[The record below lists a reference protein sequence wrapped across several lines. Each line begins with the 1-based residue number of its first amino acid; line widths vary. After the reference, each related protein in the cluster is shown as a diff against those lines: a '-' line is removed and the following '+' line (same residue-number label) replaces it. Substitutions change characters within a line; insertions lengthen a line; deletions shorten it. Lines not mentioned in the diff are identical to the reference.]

1 MCTETKAQ
9 PNSETLVN
17 ESDQTLVDSDSDQSS
32 SGAVPERQGTRAKL
46 RHLSRSTQFVIC
58 ATIILGLTM
67 TFVGNLVSQSIEDAT
82 VQTAAETG
90 ARYMQNLLEPFA
102 QELTTA
108 KALPDETI
116 QTIDHLLSSTSLST
130 HVVSVKIWLPDGTI
144 VYSTDKSTVQ
154 KTFPTEEI
162 SQALTGK
169 IYTELDSDAESFTV
183 DDVEDAFERS
193 LNIPLYEIFAPL
205 REAGTGKIVAVGEFY
220 ETAQALQREIDNVR
234 KKVWAIVGA
243 ATTAMILLLFFIVR
257 RGDKIIKQQETALEW
272 RMNEQAR
279 LHSNNA
285 ALQRKV
291 TKANREFTRINE
303 LTLRRIGADLHD
315 GPAQLLSLILLR
327 LEELEDSVGV
337 ADVEALEMI
346 KRAGKD
352 ALNEVREISLGLA
365 LPEINDLTL
374 HDALVLLAERHEER
388 TETCVDLKLETLPDD
403 VPIALKIGI
412 YRFAQEAL
420 NNAYVHAG
428 GKGQKLSASHTEGLL
443 HVQVEDAGVGIST
456 EKPNAPGRARTHL
469 GLVGMR
475 YRVESLG
482 GVFTIEST
490 PHAGTKARAQFK
502 I

>member
-9 PNSETLVN
+9 SNSETLVN
-17 ESDQTLVDSDSDQSS
+17 ESDQTLVESDAGQTS
-32 SGAVPERQGTRAKL
+32 SGAVPGRQGPRGKL

-82 VQTAAETG
+82 VQTAAEAG
-90 ARYMQNLLEPFA
+90 ARYMEHFLEPFV
-102 QELTTA
+102 QGLTTA
-108 KALPDETI
+108 KELPDGTI
-116 QTIDHLLSSTSLST
+116 QTIDNLLSSTSLST
-130 HVVSVKIWLPDGTI
+130 HIVSVKIWLPDGTI
-144 VYSTDKSTVQ
+144 VYSTDKSAVQ
-154 KTFPTEEI
+154 KHFPTEEI

-169 IYTELDSDAESFTV
+169 IYTELDNELEDNTA
-183 DDVEDAFERS
+183 DDIEDAFERS

-205 REAGTGKIVAVGEFY
+205 REAGTGKIIAVGEFY
-220 ETAQALQREIDNVR
+220 ETAQALQREINSVR
-234 KKVWAIVGA
+234 KKVWAIVGT
-243 ATTAMILLLFFIVR
+243 ATMAMLLLLFFIVR
-257 RGDKIIKQQETALEW
+257 RDDKIIKKQ
-272 RMNEQAR
+272 MDEQAR

-285 ALQRKV
+285 ALQHKV
-291 TKANREFTRINE
+291 TTANREFSRINE

-327 LEELEDSVGV
+327 LEELEDSQGASDGEV
-337 ADVEALEMI
+337 LEMI
-346 KRAGKD
+346 RRAGED

-365 LPEINDLTL
+365 LPEVNDLTL
-374 HDALVLLAERHEER
+374 HDALVLLAQRHEER
-388 TETCVDLKLETLPDD
+388 TETRVELELGTLPGD
-403 VPIALKIGI
+403 VPIAHKICI

-420 NNAYVHAG
+420 NNAYIHAG
-428 GKGQKLSASHTEGLL
+428 GKGQKLSAFYSEGLL
-443 HVQVEDAGVGIST
+443 EVQVKDAGVGIST
-456 EKPNAPGRARTHL
+456 EKPSVPGRGRTHL

-482 GVFTIEST
+482 GIFIIESA

>member
-9 PNSETLVN
+9 SNSETLVK
-17 ESDQTLVDSDSDQSS
+17 ESDQTLVQSAEQTS
-32 SGAVPERQGTRAKL
+32 SGGAPGRQGIRANL

-82 VQTAAETG
+82 VQTAAEAG
-90 ARYMQNLLEPFA
+90 ARYMENFLEPFVQGLA
-102 QELTTA
+102 TA
-108 KALPDETI
+108 NALPDETI
-116 QTIDHLLSSTSLST
+116 QTIDHLLSSTSFST

-144 VYSTDKSTVQ
+144 VYSTNKSEVQ
-154 KTFPTEEI
+154 KSFPTEEI

-169 IYTELDSDAESFTV
+169 IYTELDSDLDA
-183 DDVEDAFERS
+183 DAEDAFERDM
-193 LNIPLYEIFAPL
+193 NIPLYEIFAPL
-205 REAGTGKIVAVGEFY
+205 REAGTGKIVAIGEFY
-220 ETAQALQREIDNVR
+220 ETAEALQQEINNVR

-243 ATTAMILLLFFIVR
+243 ATMAMILLLFFIVR
-257 RGDKIIKQQETALEW
+257 RGDKIIKHHEAALKW
-272 RMNEQAR
+272 RMDEQAR

-285 ALQRKV
+285 ALERKV
-291 TKANREFTRINE
+291 TMANREFSRINE

-327 LEELEDSVGV
+327 LQELEDSQG
-337 ADVEALEMI
+337 APDMEALEMI
-346 KRAGKD
+346 RRAGAD

-365 LPEINDLTL
+365 LPEVNDLTL
-374 HDALVLLAERHEER
+374 HDALVLVAERHEER
-388 TETCVDLKLETLPDD
+388 TETQVDLELGTLADD
-403 VPIALKIGI
+403 VPIAYKICI

-420 NNAYVHAG
+420 NNAYIHAG
-428 GKGQKLSASHTEGLL
+428 GKGQKLSASHSEGLL
-443 HVQVEDAGVGIST
+443 EVQVEDAGVGISN
-456 EKPNAPGRARTHL
+456 EKPSVPGRGRTHL

-482 GVFTIEST
+482 GIFTIESA

>member
-9 PNSETLVN
+9 SNSETLVK
-17 ESDQTLVDSDSDQSS
+17 ESDQTLVESDADQTS
-32 SGAVPERQGTRAKL
+32 SGAVPGRQSTGAKL

-58 ATIILGLTM
+58 ATLILGLTM

-82 VQTAAETG
+82 VQTAAEAG
-90 ARYMQNLLEPFA
+90 ARYMEHFLEPFV
-102 QELTTA
+102 QGLTTA
-108 KALPDETI
+108 KELPDGTI
-116 QTIDHLLSSTSLST
+116 QTIDHLLSNTSLST

-144 VYSTDKSTVQ
+144 VYSTDKSAVQ
-154 KTFPTEEI
+154 KIFPTEEI

-169 IYTELDSDAESFTV
+169 IYTELDNDLE
-183 DDVEDAFERS
+183 DDTTDNIEDAFERS

-220 ETAQALQREIDNVR
+220 ETAQALQREITNVR
-234 KKVWAIVGA
+234 QKVWAIVGT
-243 ATTAMILLLFFIVR
+243 ATMAMLLLLFFIVR
-257 RGDKIIKQQETALEW
+257 RDDKIIKKHETALKW
-272 RMNEQAR
+272 RMHEQEK

-291 TKANREFTRINE
+291 TTANREFSRINE

-327 LEELEDSVGV
+327 LEELEDSEGASDGEV
-337 ADVEALEMI
+337 LEMI
-346 KRAGKD
+346 RRAGKD

-365 LPEINDLTL
+365 LPEVNDLTL

-388 TETCVDLKLETLPDD
+388 TETRVELELDTLPDD
-403 VPIALKIGI
+403 VPIAHKICI

-420 NNAYVHAG
+420 NNAYIHAG
-428 GKGQKLSASHTEGLL
+428 GKGQKLSASHSEGLL
-443 HVQVEDAGVGIST
+443 EVQVEDAGVGIST
-456 EKPNAPGRARTHL
+456 EKPSVPGRGKTHL

-482 GVFTIEST
+482 GIFIIESA

>member
-9 PNSETLVN
+9 SNSETLVN
-17 ESDQTLVDSDSDQSS
+17 ESDQTLVESDAGQTS
-32 SGAVPERQGTRAKL
+32 SGAVPGRQGPRAKL

-82 VQTAAETG
+82 VQTAAEAG
-90 ARYMQNLLEPFA
+90 ARYMEHFLEPFV
-102 QELTTA
+102 QGLTTA
-108 KALPDETI
+108 KELPDGTI

-130 HVVSVKIWLPDGTI
+130 HIVSVKIWLPDGTI
-144 VYSTDKSTVQ
+144 VYSTDKSAVQ
-154 KTFPTEEI
+154 KHFPTEEI

-169 IYTELDSDAESFTV
+169 IYTELDNELEDNTA
-183 DDVEDAFERS
+183 DDTEDAFERS

-205 REAGTGKIVAVGEFY
+205 REAGTGKIIAVGEFY
-220 ETAQALQREIDNVR
+220 ETAQALQREINDVR
-234 KKVWAIVGA
+234 KKVWAIVGT
-243 ATTAMILLLFFIVR
+243 ATMAMLLLLFFIVR
-257 RGDKIIKQQETALEW
+257 RDDKIIKQQ
-272 RMNEQAR
+272 MDEQTR

-285 ALQRKV
+285 ALQHKV
-291 TKANREFTRINE
+291 TTANREFSRINE

-327 LEELEDSVGV
+327 LEELEDSQGASDGEV
-337 ADVEALEMI
+337 LEMI
-346 KRAGKD
+346 RRAGED

-365 LPEINDLTL
+365 LPEVNDLTL
-374 HDALVLLAERHEER
+374 HDALVLLAQRHEER
-388 TETCVDLKLETLPDD
+388 TETRVELELDTLPGD
-403 VPIALKIGI
+403 VPIALKICI

-420 NNAYVHAG
+420 NNAYIHAG
-428 GKGQKLSASHTEGLL
+428 GKGQKLSASHSEGLL
-443 HVQVEDAGVGIST
+443 EVQVEDAGVGIST
-456 EKPNAPGRARTHL
+456 EKPSVPDRGRTHL

-482 GVFTIEST
+482 GIFIIESA

>member
-9 PNSETLVN
+9 SNSETLVA
-17 ESDQTLVDSDSDQSS
+17 ESDQTLVGSEAGQTS
-32 SGAVPERQGTRAKL
+32 SGGGPGGQSPRAKL

-58 ATIILGLTM
+58 AAIILGLTM
-67 TFVGNLVSQSIEDAT
+67 TFVGKLVSQSIEDAT
-82 VQTAAETG
+82 IQTAAETG
-90 ARYMQNLLEPFA
+90 ARYMQNFLEPFV
-102 QELTTA
+102 QGLTTV
-108 KALPDETI
+108 KELPDATI

-144 VYSTDKSTVQ
+144 VYSTDKSTVR

-162 SQALTGK
+162 SLALTGK
-169 IYTELDSDAESFTV
+169 IYTELDNDFE
-183 DDVEDAFERS
+183 DDNEDAFERS

-220 ETAQALQREIDNVR
+220 ETAEALQREINNLR

-243 ATTAMILLLFFIVR
+243 ATTAMLLLLFFIVR
-257 RGDKIIKQQETALEW
+257 RDDKIIKKHETALEW
-272 RMNEQAR
+272 RMDEQAR

-285 ALQRKV
+285 ALQHKV
-291 TKANREFTRINE
+291 PTANHEFSRINE

-327 LEELEDSVGV
+327 LEELENSQGASDEEV
-337 ADVEALEMI
+337 LEMI
-346 KRAGKD
+346 RRAGED
-352 ALNEVREISLGLA
+352 ALNEVREISLDLA
-365 LPEINDLTL
+365 LPEVTDLTL

-388 TETCVDLKLETLPDD
+388 TETRVELELDALPDD
-403 VPIALKIGI
+403 VPIAHKICI

-420 NNAYVHAG
+420 NNAYIHAG
-428 GKGQKLSASHTEGLL
+428 GKGQKLSASHCEGLL
-443 HVQVEDAGVGIST
+443 EVQVEDAGVGIPT
-456 EKPNAPGRARTHL
+456 EKPSVPGRGRTHL

-482 GVFTIEST
+482 GVFIIESA

>member
-1 MCTETKAQ
+1 M
-9 PNSETLVN
+9 TL
-17 ESDQTLVDSDSDQSS
+17 
-32 SGAVPERQGTRAKL
+32 
-46 RHLSRSTQFVIC
+46 
-58 ATIILGLTM
+58 
-67 TFVGNLVSQSIEDAT
+67 VGNLVSQSIEDAT

-90 ARYMQNLLEPFA
+90 ARYMQNFLEPFV
-102 QELTTA
+102 QGLTTA
-108 KALPDETI
+108 KELPDETI
-116 QTIDHLLSSTSLST
+116 QTIDHLLSSTSFST

-144 VYSTDKSTVQ
+144 VYSTDKSAVQ
-154 KTFPTEEI
+154 KSFPTQEI
-162 SQALTGK
+162 TQALTGK
-169 IYTELDSDAESFTV
+169 IYTELDNDLE
-183 DDVEDAFERS
+183 DDTADNIEDAFERS

-220 ETAQALQREIDNVR
+220 ETAQALQREINNVR
-234 KKVWAIVGA
+234 QKVWAIVGT
-243 ATTAMILLLFFIVR
+243 ATMAMLLLLFFIVR
-257 RGDKIIKQQETALEW
+257 RDDKIIKQHETALKW
-272 RMNEQAR
+272 RMHEQAK

-291 TKANREFTRINE
+291 TTANREFSRINE

-327 LEELEDSVGV
+327 LEELEDSEGASDGEV
-337 ADVEALEMI
+337 LEMI
-346 KRAGKD
+346 RRAGKD

-365 LPEINDLTL
+365 LPEVNDLTL

-388 TETCVDLKLETLPDD
+388 TETRVELELDTLPDD
-403 VPIALKIGI
+403 VPIAHKICI

-420 NNAYVHAG
+420 NNAYIHAG
-428 GKGQKLSASHTEGLL
+428 GKGQKLSASHSEGLL
-443 HVQVEDAGVGIST
+443 EVQVEDAGVGIST
-456 EKPNAPGRARTHL
+456 EKPSVPGRGKTHL

-482 GVFTIEST
+482 GIFIIESA

>member
-17 ESDQTLVDSDSDQSS
+17 ESDQTLVESDVGQTS
-32 SGAVPERQGTRAKL
+32 SGGVPGRQSTRAKL
-46 RHLSRSTQFVIC
+46 RYLSRSTQFAIC

-90 ARYMQNLLEPFA
+90 ARYMENFLEPFV
-102 QELTTA
+102 QGLTTA
-108 KALPDETI
+108 RELPDGTI
-116 QTIDHLLSSTSLST
+116 QTIDHLLSSTSFST

-144 VYSTDKSTVQ
+144 VYSTDKSTF
-154 KTFPTEEI
+154 KKNFPTEEI
-162 SQALTGK
+162 TQALAGK
-169 IYTELDSDAESFTV
+169 IYTELNEDLDGDT
-183 DDVEDAFERS
+183 EDAFERS
-193 LNIPLYEIFAPL
+193 LNIPFYEIFAPL

-220 ETAQALQREIDNVR
+220 ETAEALQREINNVR
-234 KKVWAIVGA
+234 KKVWAIVGT
-243 ATTAMILLLFFIVR
+243 ATMAMILLLFFIVR
-257 RGDKIIKQQETALEW
+257 RGDKIIRLQETALEW
-272 RMNEQAR
+272 RMHEQAR

-285 ALQRKV
+285 ALQHKV
-291 TKANREFTRINE
+291 TTANREFSRINE

-327 LEELEDSVGV
+327 LEELEDSAGTS
-337 ADVEALEMI
+337 DGEALEMI
-346 KRAGKD
+346 RRAGED

-365 LPEINDLTL
+365 VPEVNDLTL
-374 HDALVLLAERHEER
+374 HDALVLLVQRHEER
-388 TETCVDLKLETLPDD
+388 TETRVDLQLDTLPDD
-403 VPIALKIGI
+403 VPIAHKICI

-420 NNAYVHAG
+420 NNAYIHAG
-428 GKGQKLSASHTEGLL
+428 GKGQKLSASHSEGLL
-443 HVQVEDAGVGIST
+443 QVQVEDSGVGIPT
-456 EKPNAPGRARTHL
+456 EKPSVSGRGRTHL

-482 GVFTIEST
+482 GIFTIESA

-502 I
+502 L

>member
-9 PNSETLVN
+9 PNSETLVD
-17 ESDQTLVDSDSDQSS
+17 ESDQTLVGSEAGQT
-32 SGAVPERQGTRAKL
+32 SGGGVPGSQGPRVKL

-82 VQTAAETG
+82 VQTAAEAG
-90 ARYMQNLLEPFA
+90 ARYMANFLEPFV
-102 QELTTA
+102 QGLTTA
-108 KALPDETI
+108 KELPDRTI

-144 VYSTDKSTVQ
+144 VYSTDKSAVQ
-154 KTFPTEEI
+154 KNFPTEEI

-169 IYTELDSDAESFTV
+169 IYTELDNDLEEDT
-183 DDVEDAFERS
+183 DDAFERS
-193 LNIPLYEIFAPL
+193 LNIPFYEIFAPL

-220 ETAQALQREIDNVR
+220 ETAEALQREINNVR

-243 ATTAMILLLFFIVR
+243 ATMAMILLLFFIVR
-257 RGDKIIKQQETALEW
+257 RGDKIIKLHETALKW
-272 RMNEQAR
+272 RMDEQAR
-279 LHSNNA
+279 LHSSNA

-291 TKANREFTRINE
+291 TTANREFSRISE

-327 LEELEDSVGV
+327 LEELEDSKGAPDEEV
-337 ADVEALEMI
+337 LEMI
-346 KRAGKD
+346 RHAGED

-365 LPEINDLTL
+365 LPEVTDLTL

-388 TETCVDLKLETLPDD
+388 TETRVDLELDTLPDD
-403 VPIALKIGI
+403 VPIAHKICI

-420 NNAYVHAG
+420 NNAYIHAG
-428 GKGQKLSASHTEGLL
+428 GKGQKLSASHSEGLL
-443 HVQVEDAGVGIST
+443 EVQVEDAGVGIST
-456 EKPNAPGRARTHL
+456 EKPSVPGRSRTHL
-469 GLVGMR
+469 GLIGMR

-482 GVFTIEST
+482 GIFIIESA
-490 PHAGTKARAQFK
+490 PHCGTKARAQFR

>member
-9 PNSETLVN
+9 PNSETLVD
-17 ESDQTLVDSDSDQSS
+17 ESDQTLVGSEAGQT
-32 SGAVPERQGTRAKL
+32 SGGGVPGSQGPRVKL

-82 VQTAAETG
+82 VQTAAEAG
-90 ARYMQNLLEPFA
+90 ARYMANFLEPFV
-102 QELTTA
+102 QGLTTA
-108 KALPDETI
+108 KELPDGAI

-144 VYSTDKSTVQ
+144 VYSTDKSAVQ
-154 KTFPTEEI
+154 KNFPTEEI
-162 SQALTGK
+162 SQALAGK
-169 IYTELDSDAESFTV
+169 IYTELDNDLEGDT
-183 DDVEDAFERS
+183 DDAFERS
-193 LNIPLYEIFAPL
+193 LNIPFYEIFAPL
-205 REAGTGKIVAVGEFY
+205 REAGTGKIIAVGEFY
-220 ETAQALQREIDNVR
+220 ETAQALQREINNVR
-234 KKVWAIVGA
+234 KKVWAIVGT

-257 RGDKIIKQQETALEW
+257 RGDKIIKQHETALKW
-272 RMNEQAR
+272 RMDEQTR

-291 TKANREFTRINE
+291 TTANREFSRINE

-315 GPAQLLSLILLR
+315 GPAQLLALILLR
-327 LEELEDSVGV
+327 LEELEGSQGV
-337 ADVEALEMI
+337 SDVEALEMI
-346 KRAGKD
+346 RRAGED

-365 LPEINDLTL
+365 LPEVNDLTL

-388 TETCVDLKLETLPDD
+388 TETRVELQLDTLTDD

-428 GKGQKLSASHTEGLL
+428 GKGQKLSASHSEGLL
-443 HVQVEDAGVGIST
+443 EVQVEDAGMGIST
-456 EKPNAPGRARTHL
+456 EKPSVPGRGRTHL

-482 GVFTIEST
+482 GVFSIESA

>member
-9 PNSETLVN
+9 PNSETLVD
-17 ESDQTLVDSDSDQSS
+17 ESDQTLVGSEAGQT
-32 SGAVPERQGTRAKL
+32 SGGGVPGSQGPRVKL

-82 VQTAAETG
+82 VQTAAEAG
-90 ARYMQNLLEPFA
+90 ARYMANFLEPFV
-102 QELTTA
+102 QGLTTA
-108 KALPDETI
+108 KELPDGTI

-144 VYSTDKSTVQ
+144 VYSTDKSAVQ
-154 KTFPTEEI
+154 KNFPTEEI

-169 IYTELDSDAESFTV
+169 IYTELDNDLEEDT
-183 DDVEDAFERS
+183 DDAFERS
-193 LNIPLYEIFAPL
+193 LNIPFYEIFAPL

-220 ETAQALQREIDNVR
+220 ETAEALQREINNVR

-243 ATTAMILLLFFIVR
+243 ATMAMILLLFFIVR
-257 RGDKIIKQQETALEW
+257 RGDKIIKLHETALKW
-272 RMNEQAR
+272 RMDEQAR
-279 LHSNNA
+279 LHSSNA

-291 TKANREFTRINE
+291 TTANREFSRISE

-327 LEELEDSVGV
+327 LEELEDSKGAPDEEV
-337 ADVEALEMI
+337 LEMI
-346 KRAGKD
+346 RHAGED

-365 LPEINDLTL
+365 LPEVTDLTL
-374 HDALVLLAERHEER
+374 HDALILLAERHEER
-388 TETCVDLKLETLPDD
+388 TETRVDLELDTLPDD
-403 VPIALKIGI
+403 VPIAHKICI

-420 NNAYVHAG
+420 NNAYIHAG
-428 GKGQKLSASHTEGLL
+428 GKGQKLSASHSEGLL
-443 HVQVEDAGVGIST
+443 EVQVEDAGVGIST
-456 EKPNAPGRARTHL
+456 EKPSVPGRSRTHL
-469 GLVGMR
+469 GLIGMR

-482 GVFTIEST
+482 GIFIIESA
-490 PHAGTKARAQFK
+490 PHCGTKARAQFK

>member
-1 MCTETKAQ
+1 MCTETKGQ
-9 PNSETLVN
+9 PNSETLVS
-17 ESDQTLVDSDSDQSS
+17 ESDQTLVESDTGLKSH
-32 SGAVPERQGTRAKL
+32 GAGPGGPDTRVKL

-90 ARYMQNLLEPFA
+90 ARYMQNFLEPFV
-102 QELTTA
+102 QGLTNA
-108 KALPDETI
+108 KELPDETI

-154 KTFPTEEI
+154 KTFPTAEI

-169 IYTELDSDAESFTV
+169 IHTEFDNDLGNYTV
-183 DDVEDAFERS
+183 DDIEDAFERS

-205 REAGTGKIVAVGEFY
+205 READTGKIIAVGEFY
-220 ETAQALQREIDNVR
+220 ETAQALQREISNVR
-234 KKVWAIVGA
+234 KKVWAIVGT

-257 RGDKIIKQQETALEW
+257 RGDKIIKQHETALRW
-272 RMNEQAR
+272 RMDEQAR

-291 TKANREFTRINE
+291 TKANREFSRINE

-315 GPAQLLSLILLR
+315 GPAQLLALILLR
-327 LEELEDSVGV
+327 LEELEGSQGV
-337 ADVEALEMI
+337 TDVEALEMI
-346 KRAGKD
+346 RRAGED

-365 LPEINDLTL
+365 LPEVNELSL

-388 TETCVDLKLETLPDD
+388 TETRVDLQLDTLADD

-428 GKGQKLSASHTEGLL
+428 GKGQKLSASYSEGLL
-443 HVQVEDAGVGIST
+443 EVQVEDAGAGIST
-456 EKPNAPGRARTHL
+456 EKPSVPGRSRTRL

-482 GVFTIEST
+482 GVFSIESA
-490 PHAGTKARAQFK
+490 PDAGTKARAQFK

>member
-17 ESDQTLVDSDSDQSS
+17 ESDQTLVESDTGLKSH
-32 SGAVPERQGTRAKL
+32 GTGPGRPGTGAKL

-90 ARYMQNLLEPFA
+90 ARYMQNFLEPFV
-102 QELTTA
+102 QGLTTT
-108 KALPDETI
+108 KELPDETI

-169 IYTELDSDAESFTV
+169 IHTEFDNDPGSYAV
-183 DDVEDAFERS
+183 DDIEDAFERS

-205 REAGTGKIVAVGEFY
+205 REAGTGKIIAVGEFY
-220 ETAQALQREIDNVR
+220 ETAEALQREINNVR
-234 KKVWAIVGA
+234 KKVWTIVGA

-257 RGDKIIKQQETALEW
+257 RGDKIIKQHETALKW
-272 RMNEQAR
+272 RMDEQTR

-291 TKANREFTRINE
+291 TKANREFSRINE

-315 GPAQLLSLILLR
+315 GPAQLLALILLR
-327 LEELEDSVGV
+327 LEELESSEGTS
-337 ADVEALEMI
+337 DVEALEMI
-346 KRAGKD
+346 RRAGED

-365 LPEINDLTL
+365 LPEVNDLTL

-388 TETCVDLKLETLPDD
+388 TETRVELQLDTLGDD

-428 GKGQKLSASHTEGLL
+428 GKGQKLSASHSEGLL
-443 HVQVEDAGVGIST
+443 EVQVEDAGMGIST
-456 EKPNAPGRARTHL
+456 EKPSVPGRGRTRL

-482 GVFTIEST
+482 GVFSIESA

>member
-9 PNSETLVN
+9 PNSATLVD
-17 ESDQTLVDSDSDQSS
+17 ESDQTLVGSEAGQT
-32 SGAVPERQGTRAKL
+32 SGGGVPGSQGPRVKL

-82 VQTAAETG
+82 VQTAAEAG
-90 ARYMQNLLEPFA
+90 ARYMANLLEPFV
-102 QELTTA
+102 QGLTTA
-108 KALPDETI
+108 KELPGGTI
-116 QTIDHLLSSTSLST
+116 QTIDHLLSSTSFSA

-144 VYSTDKSTVQ
+144 VYSTNKSAVQ
-154 KTFPTEEI
+154 KNFPTEEI

-169 IYTELDSDAESFTV
+169 IYTELDSDLEEDT
-183 DDVEDAFERS
+183 EDAFERS

-220 ETAQALQREIDNVR
+220 ETAHALQREINNVR

-243 ATTAMILLLFFIVR
+243 ATMAMILLLFFIVR
-257 RGDKIIKQQETALEW
+257 RGDKIIKLHETALKW
-272 RMNEQAR
+272 RMDEQAR

-291 TKANREFTRINE
+291 TTANREFSRISE

-327 LEELEDSVGV
+327 LEELEDSKGAPDEEV
-337 ADVEALEMI
+337 LEMI
-346 KRAGKD
+346 RRAGED

-365 LPEINDLTL
+365 LPEVTDLTL

-388 TETCVDLKLETLPDD
+388 TETRVDLELDTLPDD
-403 VPIALKIGI
+403 VPIAHKICI

-420 NNAYVHAG
+420 NNAYIHAG
-428 GKGQKLSASHTEGLL
+428 GKGQKLSASHSEGLL
-443 HVQVEDAGVGIST
+443 EVQVEDAGVGIST
-456 EKPNAPGRARTHL
+456 EKPSVPGRGRTHL

-482 GVFTIEST
+482 GIFIIESA
-490 PHAGTKARAQFK
+490 PHCGTKARAQFK

>member
-17 ESDQTLVDSDSDQSS
+17 ESDQTLVESDAGQTSSD
-32 SGAVPERQGTRAKL
+32 AVPGRQITGTKL

-67 TFVGNLVSQSIEDAT
+67 TLVGNLVSQSIEEAT

-90 ARYMQNLLEPFA
+90 ARYMQNFLEPFV
-102 QELTTA
+102 QGLTTA
-108 KALPDETI
+108 KELPDGTI
-116 QTIDHLLSSTSLST
+116 QTIDQLLSSTSLST

-144 VYSTDKSTVQ
+144 VYSTDKSAVQ
-154 KTFPTEEI
+154 KKFPTEEI

-169 IYTELDSDAESFTV
+169 IYTELDNDLE
-183 DDVEDAFERS
+183 DDTDDAFERS
-193 LNIPLYEIFAPL
+193 LNIPFYEIFAPL

-220 ETAQALQREIDNVR
+220 ETAQALQREINNVR
-234 KKVWAIVGA
+234 EKVWAIVGT
-243 ATTAMILLLFFIVR
+243 ATMAMLLLLFFIVR
-257 RGDKIIKQQETALEW
+257 RDEKIIKQQ
-272 RMNEQAR
+272 MDEQAR

-285 ALQRKV
+285 ALQHKV
-291 TKANREFTRINE
+291 TTANREFSRINE

-327 LEELEDSVGV
+327 LEELEDSQGAPDGEV
-337 ADVEALEMI
+337 LEMI
-346 KRAGKD
+346 RRAGED

-365 LPEINDLTL
+365 LPEVTDLTL

-388 TETCVDLKLETLPDD
+388 TETRVDLKLDTLPDD
-403 VPIALKIGI
+403 VPIAHKICI

-420 NNAYVHAG
+420 NNAYIHAG
-428 GKGQKLSASHTEGLL
+428 GKGQKLSASHSEGLL
-443 HVQVEDAGVGIST
+443 EVQVEDAGLGIST
-456 EKPNAPGRARTHL
+456 EKPSVPGRGRIHL

-482 GVFTIEST
+482 GIFSIEST

>member
-1 MCTETKAQ
+1 MSTETKDQ
-9 PNSETLVN
+9 SHSETLVDG
-17 ESDQTLVDSDSDQSS
+17 SDQTLVASDTDQTPSD
-32 SGAVPERQGTRAKL
+32 GVLGRQGTRTKL

-67 TFVGNLVSQSIEDAT
+67 TLVGNLVSQSIEDAT
-82 VQTAAETG
+82 VQSAAETG
-90 ARYMQNLLEPFA
+90 ARYMQNFLEPFV

-108 KALPDETI
+108 KELPDETI

-130 HVVSVKIWLPDGTI
+130 HIVSVKVWLPDGTI
-144 VYSTDKSTVQ
+144 VYSADKSAVQ
-154 KTFPTEEI
+154 KKFPTEEI

-169 IYTELDSDAESFTV
+169 IYTKLDNDLEDDSD
-183 DDVEDAFERS
+183 DAFERS
-193 LNIPLYEIFAPL
+193 LKIPFYEIFAAL

-220 ETAQALQREIDNVR
+220 ETAEALQREINNLR

-243 ATTAMILLLFFIVR
+243 ATTAMLLLLFFIVR
-257 RGDKIIKQQETALEW
+257 RDDKIIKQHETALEW
-272 RMNEQAR
+272 RMDEQAR

-285 ALQRKV
+285 ALQHKV
-291 TKANREFTRINE
+291 TTANHEFSRINE

-327 LEELEDSVGV
+327 IEELEDSQG
-337 ADVEALEMI
+337 ASDVEALEMI
-346 KRAGKD
+346 RRAGED

-365 LPEINDLTL
+365 LPEVNDLTL
-374 HDALVLLAERHEER
+374 HDALVLLAQRHEER
-388 TETCVDLKLETLPDD
+388 TETRVELELDTLPDD
-403 VPIALKIGI
+403 VPIAHKICI

-420 NNAYVHAG
+420 NNAYIHAG
-428 GKGQKLSASHTEGLL
+428 GKGQKLSASHCEGLL
-443 HVQVEDAGVGIST
+443 EVQVEDAGVGIPT
-456 EKPNAPGRARTHL
+456 EKPSVPGRGRTHL

-482 GVFTIEST
+482 GVFIIESA

>member
-9 PNSETLVN
+9 SNSETLVN
-17 ESDQTLVDSDSDQSS
+17 ESDQTLVESDAGQTS
-32 SGAVPERQGTRAKL
+32 SGAVPGRQGTRGKL

-82 VQTAAETG
+82 VQTAAEAG
-90 ARYMQNLLEPFA
+90 ARYMEHFLEPFV
-102 QELTTA
+102 QGLTTA
-108 KALPDETI
+108 KELPIETI

-130 HVVSVKIWLPDGTI
+130 HIVSVKIWLPDGTI
-144 VYSTDKSTVQ
+144 AYSTDKSAVQ
-154 KTFPTEEI
+154 KHFPTEEI

-169 IYTELDSDAESFTV
+169 IYTELDNDLEDNTA

-205 REAGTGKIVAVGEFY
+205 REAGTGKIIAVGEFY
-220 ETAQALQREIDNVR
+220 ETAQALQREINNVR
-234 KKVWAIVGA
+234 KKVWAIVGT
-243 ATTAMILLLFFIVR
+243 ATMAMLLLLFFIVR
-257 RGDKIIKQQETALEW
+257 RDDKIIKQQ
-272 RMNEQAR
+272 MDEQAR

-285 ALQRKV
+285 ALQHKV
-291 TKANREFTRINE
+291 TTANREFSRINE

-327 LEELEDSVGV
+327 LEELEGSPGASDGEV
-337 ADVEALEMI
+337 LEMI
-346 KRAGKD
+346 RRAGED

-365 LPEINDLTL
+365 LPEVNDLTL
-374 HDALVLLAERHEER
+374 HDALVLLAQRHEER
-388 TETCVDLKLETLPDD
+388 TETRVELELDTLPSD
-403 VPIALKIGI
+403 VPIAHKICI

-420 NNAYVHAG
+420 NNAYIHAG
-428 GKGQKLSASHTEGLL
+428 GKGQKLSAFYSEGLL
-443 HVQVEDAGVGIST
+443 EVQVKDAGVGIST
-456 EKPNAPGRARTHL
+456 EKPSVPGRGRTHL

-482 GVFTIEST
+482 GIFIIESA
-490 PHAGTKARAQFK
+490 PHTGTKARAQFK

>member
-1 MCTETKAQ
+1 MCTETKGQ

-17 ESDQTLVDSDSDQSS
+17 ESDQTLVESDTGLKSH
-32 SGAVPERQGTRAKL
+32 GAGPGGPDTRVKL

-90 ARYMQNLLEPFA
+90 ARYMQNFLEPFV
-102 QELTTA
+102 QGLTNA
-108 KALPDETI
+108 KELPDETI

-154 KTFPTEEI
+154 KTFPTAEI

-169 IYTELDSDAESFTV
+169 IHTEFDNDLGNYTV
-183 DDVEDAFERS
+183 DDIEDAFERS

-205 REAGTGKIVAVGEFY
+205 READTGKIIAVGEFY
-220 ETAQALQREIDNVR
+220 ETAQALQREISNVR
-234 KKVWAIVGA
+234 KKVWAIVGT

-257 RGDKIIKQQETALEW
+257 RGDKIIKQHETALRW
-272 RMNEQAR
+272 RMDEQAR

-291 TKANREFTRINE
+291 TKANREFSRINE

-315 GPAQLLSLILLR
+315 GPAQLLALILLR
-327 LEELEDSVGV
+327 LEELEGSQGV
-337 ADVEALEMI
+337 TDVEALEMI
-346 KRAGKD
+346 RRAGED

-365 LPEINDLTL
+365 LPEVNELSL

-388 TETCVDLKLETLPDD
+388 TETRVDLQLDTLADD

-428 GKGQKLSASHTEGLL
+428 GKGQKLSASYSEGLL
-443 HVQVEDAGVGIST
+443 EVQVEDAGAGIST
-456 EKPNAPGRARTHL
+456 EKPSVPGRSRTRL

-482 GVFTIEST
+482 GVFSIESA
-490 PHAGTKARAQFK
+490 PDAGTKARAQFK

>member
-17 ESDQTLVDSDSDQSS
+17 ESDQTLVESNSDQSS
-32 SGAVPERQGTRAKL
+32 SGAVPERQGSRGRL

-90 ARYMQNLLEPFA
+90 ARYMQNFLEPFA
-102 QELTTA
+102 QGLTTT
-108 KALPDETI
+108 KILPDETI
-116 QTIDHLLSSTSLST
+116 QTIDNLLSSTSLST

-162 SQALTGK
+162 SQALAGK
-169 IYTELDSDAESFTV
+169 IYTELEDYTADEI
-183 DDVEDAFERS
+183 EDAFERS

-205 REAGTGKIVAVGEFY
+205 REAGTGKIIAVGEFY
-220 ETAQALQREIDNVR
+220 ETAETLQREINNVR

-291 TKANREFTRINE
+291 TKANREFSRINE

-327 LEELEDSVGV
+327 LEELGDSQGV

-346 KRAGKD
+346 KRAGED

-365 LPEINDLTL
+365 LPEVNDLTL

-388 TETCVDLKLETLPDD
+388 TETYVDLELETLPDD
-403 VPIALKIGI
+403 VPSALKIGI

-428 GKGQKLSASHTEGLL
+428 GKGQRLSAFHTEGLL
-443 HVQVEDAGVGIST
+443 QVQVEDAGVGIST

>member
-9 PNSETLVN
+9 SNSETLV
-17 ESDQTLVDSDSDQSS
+17 EEPGQTLVGSEAGQTS
-32 SGAVPERQGTRAKL
+32 SGAAPGRQSTRAKL
-46 RHLSRSTQFVIC
+46 RHSSRSTQFVIC

-67 TFVGNLVSQSIEDAT
+67 TFVGNLVSRSIEDAT
-82 VQTAAETG
+82 IQSAAETG
-90 ARYMQNLLEPFA
+90 ARYMQNFLEPFV
-102 QELTTA
+102 QGLTTA
-108 KALPDETI
+108 KELPNGTI
-116 QTIDHLLSSTSLST
+116 QAIDHLLSNTSLST

-144 VYSTDKSTVQ
+144 VYSADKSTVQ

-169 IYTELDSDAESFTV
+169 IYTELDNDFE
-183 DDVEDAFERS
+183 DDTEDAFERS

-205 REAGTGKIVAVGEFY
+205 RETGTGKIVAVGEFY
-220 ETAQALQREIDNVR
+220 ETAEALQREINNVR
-234 KKVWAIVGA
+234 KKVWAIVGT
-243 ATTAMILLLFFIVR
+243 ATTAMLLLLFFIVR
-257 RGDKIIKQQETALEW
+257 RDDKIIKQHETVLEW
-272 RMNEQAR
+272 RMDEQAK

-285 ALQRKV
+285 ALQHKV
-291 TKANREFTRINE
+291 TTANREFSRINE

-327 LEELEDSVGV
+327 LEELEDSQGASDGEV
-337 ADVEALEMI
+337 LEMI
-346 KRAGKD
+346 RRAGED

-365 LPEINDLTL
+365 LPEVNDLTL

-388 TETCVDLKLETLPDD
+388 TETRVELELDTLPDD
-403 VPIALKIGI
+403 VPIAHKICI

-420 NNAYVHAG
+420 NNAYIHAG
-428 GKGQKLSASHTEGLL
+428 GKGQKLSASHCEGLL
-443 HVQVEDAGVGIST
+443 EVQVEDAGVGIST
-456 EKPNAPGRARTHL
+456 EKPSVPSRGRTRL
-469 GLVGMR
+469 GLIGMR

-482 GVFTIEST
+482 GIFIIESA

>member
-9 PNSETLVN
+9 SNSETLVT
-17 ESDQTLVDSDSDQSS
+17 ESDQTLVESDAGQTS
-32 SGAVPERQGTRAKL
+32 SGAVPGRQSTRAKL

-90 ARYMQNLLEPFA
+90 ARYMQNFLEPFV
-102 QELTTA
+102 QGLSTA
-108 KALPDETI
+108 KELPDGTI
-116 QTIDHLLSSTSLST
+116 QTIDHLLSSTSFST

-154 KTFPTEEI
+154 KNFPTEEI
-162 SQALTGK
+162 SLALTGK
-169 IYTELDSDAESFTV
+169 IYTELDNDL
-183 DDVEDAFERS
+183 DDFNADDIEDAFERS

-220 ETAQALQREIDNVR
+220 ETAEALQREINNVR

-243 ATTAMILLLFFIVR
+243 ATMAMLLLLFFIVR
-257 RGDKIIKQQETALEW
+257 RGDKIIKQQETALKW
-272 RMNEQAR
+272 RMHEQAK

-291 TKANREFTRINE
+291 TTANREFSRINE

-327 LEELEDSVGV
+327 IEELEDSQG
-337 ADVEALEMI
+337 ASDVEALEMI
-346 KRAGKD
+346 RRAGED

-365 LPEINDLTL
+365 LPEVNDLTL
-374 HDALVLLAERHEER
+374 HDALVLLAQRHEER
-388 TETCVDLKLETLPDD
+388 TETRVDLELDTLPND
-403 VPIALKIGI
+403 VPIAHKICI

-420 NNAYVHAG
+420 NNAYIHAG
-428 GKGQKLSASHTEGLL
+428 GKGQKLSASYFEGLL
-443 HVQVEDAGVGIST
+443 EVQVEDAGVGIST
-456 EKPNAPGRARTHL
+456 EKPSVPGRGRTHL

-482 GVFTIEST
+482 GIFIIESA

>member
-9 PNSETLVN
+9 SNSETLVN
-17 ESDQTLVDSDSDQSS
+17 DSDQTLVESDTGQTS
-32 SGAVPERQGTRAKL
+32 SGGMPGSQGTRAKL

-67 TFVGNLVSQSIEDAT
+67 TFVGNLVSQSIEEAT

-90 ARYMQNLLEPFA
+90 ARYMQNFLEPFV
-102 QELTTA
+102 QGLTTA
-108 KALPDETI
+108 KELPDGTI
-116 QTIDHLLSSTSLST
+116 QTIDHLLSSTSFST

-144 VYSTDKSTVQ
+144 VYSTDKSAV
-154 KTFPTEEI
+154 KKHFPTEEI
-162 SQALTGK
+162 SKALTGK
-169 IYTELDSDAESFTV
+169 IYTELDNDLEDDTADAT
-183 DDVEDAFERS
+183 EDAFERS

-220 ETAQALQREIDNVR
+220 ETAEALQREINNVR
-234 KKVWAIVGA
+234 KKVWVIVGT
-243 ATTAMILLLFFIVR
+243 ATIAMLLLLFFIVR
-257 RGDKIIKQQETALEW
+257 RDDKIIKQQETALKW
-272 RMNEQAR
+272 RMHEQAK

-291 TKANREFTRINE
+291 TTANREFSRINE

-327 LEELEDSVGV
+327 LEELEDSQGASDGEV
-337 ADVEALEMI
+337 LEMI
-346 KRAGKD
+346 RRAGKD

-365 LPEINDLTL
+365 LPEVNDLTL

-388 TETCVDLKLETLPDD
+388 TETRVELELDTLPED
-403 VPIALKIGI
+403 VPIAHKICI

-420 NNAYVHAG
+420 NNAYIHAG
-428 GKGQKLSASHTEGLL
+428 GKGQKLSASHCEGLL
-443 HVQVEDAGVGIST
+443 EVQVEDAGVGISS
-456 EKPNAPGRARTHL
+456 EKPSAPGRGRTHL

-482 GVFTIEST
+482 GIFIIESA